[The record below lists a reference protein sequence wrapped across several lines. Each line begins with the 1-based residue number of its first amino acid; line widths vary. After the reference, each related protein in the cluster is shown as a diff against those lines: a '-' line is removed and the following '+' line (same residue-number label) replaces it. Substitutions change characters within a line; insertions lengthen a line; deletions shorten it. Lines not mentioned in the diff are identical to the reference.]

1 MKQTEIEYLIIE
13 GKKCQGMIKEFDSEF
28 EYSQYSKIVLS
39 SCESI
44 DAVTDYQAITDF
56 AERTSTSS
64 DEKKDYESLC
74 GMVSRF
80 KTRHHRKTTLE
91 AIVDSREIIDSLK
104 DMKEIAD
111 YRAQK
116 WDGSSARK
124 ASEYISKVI
133 QAGEECSGFFSR
145 KIYSGTLGIDA
156 IAADLFKGKLD
167 KSYAVKKSE
176 PAKENPTQA
185 KSEPAKVYSSHAF
198 ENMPLYSSN
207 SRPAEQK
214 KRIPKPEKKERDPY
228 EDVYAILRGGDKW
241 VEAQHKKEYGN
252 IFEKIFY
259 SILYPGY

>member
-1 MKQTEIEYLIIE
+1 MKQSEIEYLIIE

-56 AERTSTSS
+56 AERTNKSS

-145 KIYSGTLGIDA
+145 KIYSGNLGIDA

-176 PAKENPTQA
+176 PAKVT
-185 KSEPAKVYSSHAF
+185 SSHAF

-207 SRPAEQK
+207 SRPAEK
-214 KRIPKPEKKERDPY
+214 KKSIPKPEKKEKDPY
-228 EDVYAILRGGDKW
+228 QKVYETLSDFEKW
-241 VEAQHKKEYGN
+241 SYAQTKKNCGN

-259 SILYPGY
+259 SILYPGW